1 MNKEVNDKFF
11 KHVRSFLMVYLPK
24 NRCYSPNTVK
34 AYRDTIN
41 LFRIF
46 MQEQKKVPFTNIT
59 FELITH
65 TLVYE
70 FMEWLQV
77 ERNCSISTRNQRL
90 AAFKSFLHYCANEDP
105 CVAVIYMD
113 VQEVTALRNVTKGIS
128 YMSQNALK
136 SILAQ
141 PDAQTQIGLR
151 DRFLMILMYDTGGR
165 IQEILDIKLNDI
177 ALNADIPCIYL
188 HGKGN
193 KIRTVPLMDKTI
205 LHLKEY
211 LKKFH
216 PSDSSKSNNG
226 CVFYTV
232 IKGVKGAMSS
242 DNVSV
247 FLKKYAN
254 QARVTCPEV
263 PDKVHAHLFRH
274 SRAMHLYQAGI
285 PLSYI
290 KDFLGH
296 VSATTTSIY
305 ASADTR
311 MIRNALEKAAN
322 SVTNLYQETAVWE
335 RDEEMIL
342 KLCGLK

>member
-1 MNKEVNDKFF
+1 
-11 KHVRSFLMVYLPK
+11 
-24 NRCYSPNTVK
+24 
-34 AYRDTIN
+34 
-41 LFRIF
+41 
-46 MQEQKKVPFTNIT
+46 
-59 FELITH
+59 
-65 TLVYE
+65 
-70 FMEWLQV
+70 
-77 ERNCSISTRNQRL
+77 
-90 AAFKSFLHYCANEDP
+90 
-105 CVAVIYMD
+105 MD

-128 YMSQNALK
+128 YMSQNVLK

-141 PDAQTQIGLR
+141 PDAQTRIGLR

-165 IQEILDIKLNDI
+165 IQEILDLKLNDI
-177 ALNADIPCIYL
+177 ALDADIPCIYL

-216 PSDSSKSNNG
+216 PSGSSKVNSDY
-226 CVFYTV
+226 VFYTV
-232 IKGVKGAMSS
+232 IKGVKGAMSP

-254 QARVTCPEV
+254 QARITCPEV

-311 MIRNALEKAAN
+311 MIRNALEKATN
-322 SVTNLYQETAVWE
+322 SVTNPNQETAVWE
-335 RDEEMIL
+335 NDEEMIL